1 MQDAQKHVAVFV
13 QVYKPAKRGLTGDT
27 LPCYYVATLKHGNV
41 SSETRKTGETED
53 NAEDQTL
60 DKSAGKVA

>member
-13 QVYKPAKRGLTGDT
+13 QVYKTAKRGLTGDT

-41 SSETRKTGETED
+41 LS
-53 NAEDQTL
+53 A
-60 DKSAGKVA
+60 KSPGRR